1 MKKDRIWKAGLAVV
15 FSLTLALAGCG
26 GGGGGDTAAANPDT
40 DGDGIPNAVDAFPND
55 ATKFVN
61 NVTVLLAGLSAGG
74 GGFTTATAVNTGG
87 AVVGFSEVTAAPTG
101 VKAVRWTVSAVD
113 GSAGPAV
120 TLNPISVGGTYS
132 AAYGVNTAGITVG
145 ESESG
150 AGGTIVAAFWPASAV
165 SGATATALPAGTFP
179 GPSSAYGI
187 NSLATPQIVGEAT
200 NAGGVLRAV
209 LWNGTTGAP
218 VDLGSL
224 AGATGASSAY
234 AINDNGIVVGE
245 SETAT
250 GVTHAVAW
258 LVSGGTKSLG
268 PVDLGVITVADTRS
282 IAFGVD
288 SNGLVVGESEAQDGT
303 VHAGLWTL
311 NPATLVPSVKKD
323 LGANGTA
330 YAINDSSRIAGRL
343 GTTDL
348 ATVWDTRNTALPNGA
363 VAETTL
369 SQGLG
374 MNNGN
379 LVVGLSATATG
390 ARAFVAIPR

>member
-1 MKKDRIWKAGLAVV
+1 MKKDRMLKLGLAVV
-15 FSLTLALAGCG
+15 FSLTLATAGCG
-26 GGGGGDTAAANPDT
+26 GGGGGGDAAAANPDT

-55 ATKFVN
+55 PTKFVN

-74 GGFTTATAVNTGG
+74 AGFTAATAVNTGG
-87 AVVGFSEVTAAPTG
+87 SVVGFSEVTAAPAG

-113 GSAGPAV
+113 GSASPAA
-120 TLNPISVGGTYS
+120 TLNPISAGGTYS
-132 AAYGVNTAGITVG
+132 AAYGVSTAGITVG

-150 AGGTIVAAFWPASAV
+150 AGGSIVAAFWPASAV
-165 SGATATALPAGTFP
+165 SGATALPAGTFP

-209 LWNGTTGAP
+209 LWNGTTGTP

-250 GVTHAVAW
+250 GVTHAAAW

-288 SNGLVVGESEAQDGT
+288 STGLVVGESEAQDGT

-311 NPATLVPSVKKD
+311 NPATLVPSLKKD
-323 LGANGTA
+323 LGANATA
-330 YAINDSSRIAGRL
+330 YAINDSSRIAGQL
-343 GTTDL
+343 GATDV
-348 ATVWDTRNTALPNGA
+348 ATVWDTRNVALPNGA
-363 VAETTL
+363 VVETTF

-379 LVVGLSATATG
+379 VIVGTSGTATG